1 MQNDREEQE
10 DRETKKKNKHR
21 KEKKKF
27 FVFFF
32 SPQPPDSLPCGA
44 SDLLILRTTLAP
56 NSHGEGM
63 RLPARTSRQILSHR
77 ARRGSGKNGG
87 ERRGSRDAETKEA
100 SPSGTI
106 PPQISP
112 SGAAGTSA
120 FIQQDAVYPVRPA
133 ASAQLFNHA
142 RRLSGERYPKTTGS
156 GARGGGL
163 LIGAIN
169 LFSEI
174 PQPPVFILQF
184 KCAA

>member
-1 MQNDREEQE
+1 MSIGKENTVETVGRGCLPNDREEPE
-10 DRETKKKNKHR
+10 DRETKKKKQTKKR
-21 KEKKKF
+21 KEKVF
-27 FVFFF
+27 CFFF

-44 SDLLILRTTLAP
+44 SDLLILRTTLPP

-77 ARRGSGKNGG
+77 ARRGGGKNGG
-87 ERRGSRDAETKEA
+87 ERWGSRDAETKEA
-100 SPSGTI
+100 SPSETI

-142 RRLSGERYPKTTGS
+142 RRPSR
-156 GARGGGL
+156 
-163 LIGAIN
+163 GAIPEN
-169 LFSEI
+169 DGLGG
-174 PQPPVFILQF
+174 PGGAPDW
-184 KCAA
+184 CN